1 MKALC
6 KGIETYFYVIIL
18 SISIVGFFSPYLFSW
33 VQTYIKQI
41 LGAIMFCMGA
51 TLTFSDFKSIVK
63 SPKLIGV
70 GVALQYTFMPLLAY
84 LISKVL
90 QLPNEQ
96 LIGMVIV
103 GSCPGGTASNLITFL
118 SKGNV
123 ALSVVITLSS
133 TILAPLL
140 TPLMIYLFL
149 MEQMPIDTFALMK
162 SVFWIVVFPIFD
174 ALVIRHFFEKQ
185 FQKIAFV
192 FPSIAIFLISLLV
205 AYIIGINKDLLLTL
219 PLLLLLAIVMH
230 NGLGYLLGYYVSKLF
245 GFAIKDSR
253 TIAIEV
259 GMQNSGLG
267 LALASQ
273 FFSAAATLPS
283 ALFSIWHN
291 LSGILIAKKWG
302 VDVVKK

>member
-192 FPSIAIFLISLLV
+192 FPAIAIFLISLLV

>member
-1 MKALC
+1 
-6 KGIETYFYVIIL
+6 
-18 SISIVGFFSPYLFSW
+18 
-33 VQTYIKQI
+33 
-41 LGAIMFCMGA
+41 
-51 TLTFSDFKSIVK
+51 
-63 SPKLIGV
+63 
-70 GVALQYTFMPLLAY
+70 MPLLAY

-192 FPSIAIFLISLLV
+192 FPAIAIFLISLLV

>member
-192 FPSIAIFLISLLV
+192 FPAIAIFLVSLLV

>member
-192 FPSIAIFLISLLV
+192 FPAIAIFLISLLV

-219 PLLLLLAIVMH
+219 PLLLFLAIVMH

>member
-18 SISIVGFFSPYLFSW
+18 SVSIVGFFSPYLFSW
-33 VQTYIKQI
+33 VQPYIKQI

-70 GVALQYTFMPLLAY
+70 GVALQYTCMPLLAY

-192 FPSIAIFLISLLV
+192 FPSIAVFLISLLV

-219 PLLLLLAIVMH
+219 PLLLFLAIVMH